1 MRRFITIMLLVA
13 IMLPFGMVV
22 MGQDQPTPTP
32 EQPELTEEA
41 GIDPFELTA
50 TAIIDQVTQTAQALT
65 PQQVENQGAA
75 ITATPVATQSTLG
88 QGGGAAPQ
96 PTTAAPAPERFAL
109 GGGYGGY
116 YAPPADGAVPP
127 GYIQHYV
134 HYGENLFRISL
145 RYGVPIYAIQAAN
158 PWITNINLIYAGSVI
173 LIPVGAPP
181 PTIVPPTQAPGGTV
195 VHVVQRGE
203 WLYMIARRYN
213 TTVWA
218 IVQANYIVNPNLI
231 YPGQHLIIPVS
242 GGSYPPPYTPG
253 PGTPTVVPPTS
264 APPPQGS
271 FELGGQVFGY
281 ANAADMR
288 NAGMTWAKAQ
298 VTWSVGQ
305 DASIAQSAIN
315 DAHNEGFKVLLSIK
329 GDPEEIRAN
338 PSQYYQDFAAFLGG
352 VAALGPDAI
361 EVWNEQNIDREWP
374 NGLISP
380 QAYTQML
387 SAAYQAIKAANS
399 NVLVI
404 SGAPAPTGFFGGSCT
419 GTGCDD
425 QPFIQGMAAAGAA
438 NYMDCVGIHY
448 NEGILPPTATSG
460 DPRDN
465 SSHYTRYYPSMVSVY
480 SSAFPSRSLCF
491 TELGYLTPEG
501 YPPLP
506 SAFSWAS
513 GTSVDEQSQWLA
525 QAAQLSQQ
533 GGKVR
538 IMIVWNVNATEY
550 GDDPQAGYAIVRP
563 GNTCP
568 ACVALNGV
576 MNP

>member
-32 EQPELTEEA
+32 EQPEIIEEA
-41 GIDPFELTA
+41 APAPLELTA
-50 TAIIDQVTQTAQALT
+50 TAIIEQATQTVQALT
-65 PQQVENQGAA
+65 PQAEVQEVS
-75 ITATPVATQSTLG
+75 ITATPSTTIIDDSTLD
-88 QGGGAAPQ
+88 QGGGE
-96 PTTAAPAPERFAL
+96 AAPAPERFAL
-109 GGGYGGY
+109 GSGY
-116 YAPPADGAVPP
+116 YAPPVDGTVPE
-127 GYIQHYV
+127 GYIRHYV

-181 PTIVPPTQAPGGTV
+181 PTVVPPTPPPGETV
-195 VHVVQRGE
+195 IHVVQRGE
-203 WLYMIARRYN
+203 WLYQIARRYG
-213 TTVWA
+213 TSVWA

-231 YPGQHLIIPVS
+231 YPGQRLIIPA
-242 GGSYPPPYTPG
+242 GPGYPPPPPG
-253 PGTPTVVPPTS
+253 PGTPTPIPPTVPP
-264 APPPQGS
+264 PPPGGA

-288 NAGMTWAKAQ
+288 NAGMTWAKVQ
-298 VTWSVGQ
+298 VTWSLGQ
-305 DASIAQSAIN
+305 DAGIAQSAIN
-315 DAHNEGFKVLLSIK
+315 EAHSEGFKVLLSIK
-329 GDPEEIRAN
+329 GNPEEIRAN
-338 PSQYYQDFAAFLGG
+338 PSQYYQNFASFLGG

-380 QAYTQML
+380 QAYTEML
-387 SAAYQAIKAANS
+387 STAYQAIKAVDS
-399 NVLVI
+399 NILVI

-419 GTGCDD
+419 GIGCDD
-425 QPFIQGMAAAGAA
+425 QPYIQGMAAAGAA

-448 NEGILPPTATSG
+448 NEGILPPTASSG
-460 DPRDN
+460 DPRGN
-465 SSHYTRYYPSMVSVY
+465 GSHYTRYYPSMVNVY
-480 SSAFPSRSLCF
+480 ASAFPSRPLCF
-491 TELGYLTPEG
+491 TELGYLSPEG

-506 SAFSWAS
+506 SGFAWAQN
-513 GTSVDEQSQWLA
+513 TTVAQQSQWLA
-525 QAAQLSQQ
+525 QAAQLAMSNSR
-533 GGKVR
+533 VR
-538 IMIVWNVNATEY
+538 LLIVWNVNATEY

-563 GNTCP
+563 GNTCS
-568 ACVALNGV
+568 ACVALNAV